1 MRLAREYP
9 NINGWPVSPFELD
22 KLPESSLNPEVQNN
36 FNNHHSMWTERAFSI
51 HSLSLVVRNL
61 NAYQNVLPKDI
72 HSIIHDRYDP
82 APMPDIVDMMDRV
95 DEAFQNREL
104 LRYGSA
110 LHPIYR
116 VIDMRMY
123 RSIQQTYNQLNPD
136 KKETILL

>member
-9 NINGWPVSPFELD
+9 NINGWPVSPFELE
-22 KLPESSLNPEVQNN
+22 KMPESSLNPEVQNN
-36 FNNHHSMWTERAFSI
+36 FNNHHSCWTERAFGR
-51 HSLSLVVRNL
+51 HALSLTIRNL

-72 HSIIHDRYDP
+72 HSILHDRYEP
-82 APMPDIVDMMDRV
+82 APMPDIVDMMDRI

-116 VIDMRMY
+116 VIDMKMY
-123 RSIQQTYNQLNPD
+123 RSLQQTYNQLNTD

>member
-1 MRLAREYP
+1 MRLSREHP
-9 NINGWPVSPFELD
+9 HINGWPVPPYDLQ
-22 KLPESSLNPEVQNN
+22 LPESDLNPEVQAN
-36 FNNHHSMWTERAFSI
+36 FNNHHALHSRRAFGAHAI
-51 HSLSLVVRNL
+51 AQTCRDL
-61 NAYQNVLPKDI
+61 NAYQFPMARDLHGI
-72 HSIIHDRYDP
+72 LHDRYDP